1 MKTYKVPQNGLS
13 MNDYYDFVNTIPTR
27 FNDENNRSLQI
38 ANEQVTLD
46 GEFLTDEFELV
57 NS

>member
-13 MNDYYDFVNTIPTR
+13 MNDYYDFVNAIPMR
-27 FNDENNRSLQI
+27 FNDESNRSLQI
-38 ANEQVTLD
+38 ANEQVTID

-57 NS
+57 NN

>member
-13 MNDYYDFVNTIPTR
+13 MSDYYDFVNAIPMR

-38 ANEQVTLD
+38 ANELVTID